1 MIYINGMY
9 RSGSTV
15 LYNIAKQLCQEQEI
29 TNNIQKI
36 HEGWLKKNVKQHTLH
51 IYSYRDIRTVTASF
65 MRKRGW
71 QEHDFPHEALRG
83 NRDAKAFMRFLVATD
98 IATRNKMRDAS
109 LKHCILRY
117 EEDVKDLRQGI
128 AKIAKFLN
136 LSQSPDF
143 IDMIYDVHNIKR
155 VNKYVQNRVTREGLN
170 GEDPGTM
177 YHPNHVSLEHTD
189 WRDWISEES
198 WQDSIILDW
207 LVLNGYPT

>member
-15 LYNIAKQLCQEQEI
+15 LYNIAKQLCQEQEV
-29 TNNIQKI
+29 TNNIEKI
-36 HEGWLKKNVKQHTLH
+36 HETWLKKNVKQHTLH
-51 IYSYRDIRTVTASF
+51 IYSYRDIRTVTASL

-71 QEHDFPHEALRG
+71 EEHDFPHEALRG
-83 NRDAKAFMRFLVATD
+83 NRDAKAFMRFLIATD
-98 IATRNKMRDAS
+98 VATRNRMRDAG

-117 EEDVKDLRQGI
+117 EKDIKNLRQGI
-128 AKIAKFLN
+128 TKLVKFLE

-143 IDMIYDVHNIKR
+143 IDMIYNAHNIKR
-155 VNKYVQNRVTREGLN
+155 VNNYITKNIKEP

-177 YHPNHVSLEHTD
+177 YYSNHISLEHTD
-189 WRDWISEES
+189 WRDWISEDS

>member
-15 LYNIAKQLCQEQEI
+15 LYNIAKQLCQEQEV

-36 HEGWLKKNVKQHTLH
+36 HEAWLKKNVKQHTLH
-51 IYSYRDIRTVTASF
+51 IYSYRDIRAVTASL

-71 QEHDFPHEALRG
+71 EEHNFPHEALRG

-98 IATRNKMRDAS
+98 VATRNKMRDAG

-117 EEDVKDLRQGI
+117 EEDVKDLRRGI
-128 AKIAKFLN
+128 LKIAKFLE

-143 IDMIYDVHNIKR
+143 IDMIYDAHNIKR
-155 VNKYVQNRVTREGLN
+155 VNDYITKNVKEP

-177 YHPNHVSLEHTD
+177 YHPNHVSLERTD
-189 WRDWISEES
+189 WRDWISEDS